1 MHIYACINIHI
12 LHFICSIHSVQRSLQ
27 GLGRSS
33 SRVCSFSLTT
43 IARLLV
49 SSCLIHRLLV
59 SADSVGS
66 HTIQFTFMTLNSFT
80 EAFLITLF
88 LSSPFFLELVALNY
102 QSLGLSPVTG
112 WWGVEDSITC
122 AEVEHL
128 NASPASPDIHRVGNR
143 SGIEEMC
150 SNGALHPEVVVERS
164 HGRECHVFITL
175 SLRGFLS

>member
-1 MHIYACINIHI
+1 MHKYVHTTFYMLYTLSTKAPPGPWEE
-12 LHFICSIHSVQRSLQ
+12 FIKSLQ
-27 GLGRSS
+27 LQSHDH
-33 SRVCSFSLTT
+33 CT
-43 IARLLV
+43 
-49 SSCLIHRLLV
+49 SSCFILLIHRLLV
-59 SADSVGS
+59 SVDSVGS

-122 AEVEHL
+122 AEEEHL